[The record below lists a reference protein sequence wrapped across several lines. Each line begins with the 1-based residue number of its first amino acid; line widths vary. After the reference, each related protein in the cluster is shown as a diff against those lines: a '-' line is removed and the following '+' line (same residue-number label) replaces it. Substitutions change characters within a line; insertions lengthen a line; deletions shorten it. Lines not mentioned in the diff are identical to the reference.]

1 MLIIVTKPFIIVLIV
16 EEENGYLK
24 LPLGEVVVHHAF
36 QKKILWKK
44 QSPEFKE
51 FLIFF
56 EILYFYKKFEDE

>member
-1 MLIIVTKPFIIVLIV
+1 M

-24 LPLGEVVVHHAF
+24 LPLGEAVVHHAF
-36 QKKILWKK
+36 RKKILWKK